1 MRINSR
7 FARTTVAAALV
18 AASGAATLGITS
30 FVSAEIQDPEN
41 PAIVAEQQSS
51 VASDSATDTVTEA
64 PAVVAEGDVSAS
76 ATPAATDS
84 SSSTVKR
91 NSPIAVAATALNMT
105 EADLVAELQ
114 AGKSIADVANAKG
127 VSLDTVIDALYADL
141 KAHIDAHVAEGKLTQ
156 EQADAKLADA
166 KTRITT
172 MVNTAGP
179 LRGKGHGGK
188 GGDMGHRGA
197 PKFATEDLAKVLGL
211 SLDDLNTELKAGKT
225 LAQIAESKDVSIDK
239 VKDQLLAD
247 FTAKEQAE
255 VAEGKHTQ
263 EEVDAKIAEFT
274 TRLDDIVNGVRPMK
288 GMGGRGEHGGMGGR
302 GGRGGHHGGGMRGFG
317 PGAPADGATT
327 DGAGFSA

>member
-7 FARTTVAAALV
+7 FAKTTVAAALV
-18 AASGAATLGITS
+18 VASGAATLGITS

-41 PAIVAEQQSS
+41 PAVIADEQGTVS
-51 VASDSATDTVTEA
+51 ADAATDATTEA
-64 PAVVAEGDVSAS
+64 PVAVDGDVSAS
-76 ATPAATDS
+76 AAPAATDDS
-84 SSSTVKR
+84 ATPIKR
-91 NSPIAVAATALNMT
+91 NSPVAVAATALGIS

-114 AGKSIADVANAKG
+114 AGKSIANVASAKG
-127 VSLDTVIDALYADL
+127 VDLDKVIDALYADL

-156 EQADAKLADA
+156 EQADARLADA

-179 LRGKGHGGK
+179 LRGKGMGGK
-188 GGDMGHRGA
+188 GDHMGHRGA
-197 PKFATEDLAKVLGL
+197 PKFATDDLAKVLGL
-211 SLDDLNTELKAGKT
+211 SLDELNTELQGGKT
-225 LAQIAESKDVSIDK
+225 LAQIAETKNVSIDK
-239 VKDQLLAD
+239 VKAQLLAD
-247 FTAKEQAE
+247 YTAKEQAE

-288 GMGGRGEHGGMGGR
+288 GMGGQGGHGGRGGHGGMGG
-302 GGRGGHHGGGMRGFG
+302 HGG
-317 PGAPADGATT
+317 PGAPADGASV

>member
-7 FARTTVAAALV
+7 FAKTTVAAALV
-18 AASGAATLGITS
+18 VASGAATLGITS

-41 PAIVAEQQSS
+41 PAVIADEQG
-51 VASDSATDTVTEA
+51 TVGADAATEA
-64 PAVVAEGDVSAS
+64 PVAVDGDVSAS
-76 ATPAATDS
+76 AAPAATDDS
-84 SSSTVKR
+84 ATPIKR
-91 NSPIAVAATALNMT
+91 NSPVAVAATALGIS

-114 AGKSIADVANAKG
+114 AGKSIADVASAKG
-127 VSLDTVIDALYADL
+127 VDLDTVIDALYADL

-156 EQADAKLADA
+156 EQADARLADA

-172 MVNTAGP
+172 LVNTAGP
-179 LRGKGHGGK
+179 LRGKGMGGK
-188 GGDMGHRGA
+188 GGHMGHRGA
-197 PKFATEDLAKVLGL
+197 PKFATDDLAKVLGL
-211 SLDDLNTELKAGKT
+211 SLEELNTELQAGKT
-225 LAQIAESKDVSIDK
+225 LAQIAESKNVSIDK

-288 GMGGRGEHGGMGGR
+288 GMGGRGEHGGMGR
-302 GGRGGHHGGGMRGFG
+302 RGGHHGGGMGGFG

>member
-7 FARTTVAAALV
+7 FAKTTVAAALV
-18 AASGAATLGITS
+18 VASGAATLGITS

-41 PAIVAEQQSS
+41 PAVIADEQG
-51 VASDSATDTVTEA
+51 TVGADAATEA
-64 PAVVAEGDVSAS
+64 PVAVDGDVSAS
-76 ATPAATDS
+76 AAPAATDDS
-84 SSSTVKR
+84 ATPIKR
-91 NSPIAVAATALNMT
+91 NSPVAVAATALGIS

-114 AGKSIADVANAKG
+114 AGKSIADVASAKG
-127 VSLDTVIDALYADL
+127 VDLDTVIDALYADL

-156 EQADAKLADA
+156 EQADARLADA

-172 MVNTAGP
+172 LVNTAGP
-179 LRGKGHGGK
+179 LRGKGMGGK
-188 GGDMGHRGA
+188 GGHMGHRGA
-197 PKFATEDLAKVLGL
+197 PKFATDDLAKVLGL
-211 SLDDLNTELKAGKT
+211 SLEELNTELQAGKT
-225 LAQIAESKDVSIDK
+225 LAQIAESKNVSIDK

-288 GMGGRGEHGGMGGR
+288 GMGGRGEHGGMGR
-302 GGRGGHHGGGMRGFG
+302 RGGHHGGDMGGFG